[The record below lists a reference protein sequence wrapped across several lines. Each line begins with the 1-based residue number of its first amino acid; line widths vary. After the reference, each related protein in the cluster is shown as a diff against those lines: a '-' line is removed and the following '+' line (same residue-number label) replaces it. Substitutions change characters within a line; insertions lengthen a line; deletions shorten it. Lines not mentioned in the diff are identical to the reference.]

1 MKLIISTTSPYSRK
15 CRVMVRELGL
25 ENEVEEVEAQ
35 PFEDDPELIRA
46 NPLGRVPCLQLDD
59 GQALTE
65 SALIADYLA
74 ERPETPGRGTGMT
87 GASRRWATG
96 CSTLPSC
103 GAWKWSGTR
112 GSGRTTGIGRR
123 ERGIQR
129 ALAELEAGMEAVEN
143 PLAQGPL
150 TMAIALAYLD
160 FRYPECDWRSGRP
173 LLQAL
178 HDVWSERVSFS
189 QTRPTVEG

>member
-74 ERPETPGRGTGMT
+74 ERAGDPWPRDWDD
-87 GASRRWATG
+87 RRLEALGNGLLDLTVMRRVEMVRDEGIRSDYW
-96 CSTLPSC
+96 
-103 GAWKWSGTR
+103 
-112 GSGRTTGIGRR
+112 IGRR

>member
-1 MKLIISTTSPYSRK
+1 
-15 CRVMVRELGL
+15 
-25 ENEVEEVEAQ
+25 
-35 PFEDDPELIRA
+35 
-46 NPLGRVPCLQLDD
+46 
-59 GQALTE
+59 
-65 SALIADYLA
+65 
-74 ERPETPGRGTGMT
+74 
-87 GASRRWATG
+87 
-96 CSTLPSC
+96 
-103 GAWKWSGTR
+103 
-112 GSGRTTGIGRR
+112 
-123 ERGIQR
+123 
-129 ALAELEAGMEAVEN
+129 MEAVEN

>member
-112 GSGRTTGIGRR
+112 GSGRTTGSDAANAASNGRWRSWRR
-123 ERGIQR
+123 EWRRSKIRWPRGR
-129 ALAELEAGMEAVEN
+129 
-143 PLAQGPL
+143 
-150 TMAIALAYLD
+150 
-160 FRYPECDWRSGRP
+160 
-173 LLQAL
+173 
-178 HDVWSERVSFS
+178 
-189 QTRPTVEG
+189 